1 MPLWRLRPAPRSLT
15 SLVFSDKAATMDN
28 FDYVAVADFPAIR
41 RDYPIGQAF
50 LQRFTGMSRDELRAL
65 QESRFRTVL
74 ARAWQ
79 VPFYRR
85 LWGAAGIAEGDVKTL
100 NDITRLPTYSKSD
113 LMESVEAHPPL
124 GDFHGADRVGSERS
138 RQIILQ
144 TTSGTTGRPQPLLYG
159 PKSREIQNAL
169 LARIYLLQGMRREDV
184 VHSIYG
190 FGMVNGG
197 HYVRETVLHWI
208 GALFLS
214 AGTGVETR
222 SAQQVMLMR
231 DFGATALVGFGDFMK
246 RLAEVA
252 CENGIEPGHDIRL
265 RMITGHLGPEGS
277 TAISEA
283 WGGCAAYDWYGVG
296 DTGIIAGEGPDQAG
310 MHVMEDGQYLELVD
324 ESGNPVV
331 HGQPGDM
338 ICTCL
343 FKDDIFP
350 IIRFNTHDVTE
361 ELQGDSPL
369 GLPFRRILGFRG
381 RSDNMVKLRGINV
394 FPTGIGAI
402 LMSERPEF
410 VGEFLCEVERSGT
423 RDEMI
428 VRAEVRCAPSES
440 LRIEYEQLL
449 RARLGVE
456 MKVTLE
462 APGSLS
468 SLTGIE
474 NRQKPIRLLDKRA
487 G

>member
-1 MPLWRLRPAPRSLT
+1 
-15 SLVFSDKAATMDN
+15 MDEY
-28 FDYVAVADFPAIR
+28 DYVAAADFPAIR
-41 RDYPIGQAF
+41 RDYPTGPAF
-50 LQRFTGMSRDELRAL
+50 LQRFTAMSRDELRAL
-65 QESRFRTVL
+65 QETRFRTVL

-85 LWGAAGIAEGDVKTL
+85 RWGAAGIGEGDIKTL
-100 NDITRLPTYSKSD
+100 DDIAKLPTYSKSD
-113 LMESVEAHPPL
+113 LMESVEAYPPL
-124 GDFHGADRVGSERS
+124 GDFHGADSIGADRS
-138 RQIILQ
+138 PQIILQ

-169 LARIYLLQGMRREDV
+169 LARIYRLQGMRRQDV
-184 VHSIYG
+184 VHSVYG

-222 SAQQVMLMR
+222 SAQQVTLMR

-252 CENGIEPGHDIRL
+252 RENGIQPGRDIRL

-277 TAISEA
+277 AAISEA

-296 DTGIIAGEGPDQAG
+296 DTGVIAGEGPDQAG
-310 MHVMEDGQYLELVD
+310 MYVMEDAQFLELAD
-324 ESGNPVV
+324 EEGRPVASGE
-331 HGQPGDM
+331 PGDM

-361 ELQGDSPL
+361 EVAGTSPL

-381 RSDNMVKLRGINV
+381 RSDNMVKLRGINI

-402 LMSERPEF
+402 LVAERADFTGEF
-410 VGEFLCEVERSGT
+410 VCEVERVGT
-423 RDEMI
+423 RDEMT
-428 VRAEVRCAPSES
+428 VRAEIRCAPSET
-440 LRIEYEQLL
+440 LRAEYEQLL
-449 RARLGVE
+449 RARLGVD
-456 MKVTLE
+456 MTVSLE
-462 APGSLS
+462 AMGSLAP
-468 SLTGIE
+468 LTGIE
-474 NRQKPIRLLDKRA
+474 TRQKPIRLIDKRN